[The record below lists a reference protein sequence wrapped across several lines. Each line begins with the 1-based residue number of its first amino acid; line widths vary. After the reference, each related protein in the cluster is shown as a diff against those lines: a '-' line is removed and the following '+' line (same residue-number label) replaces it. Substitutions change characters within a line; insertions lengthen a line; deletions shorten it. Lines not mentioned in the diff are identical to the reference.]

1 MMSTLIGA
9 TRRSTKISTLAAAF
23 ALLAASST
31 AASAAPQYK
40 KGERE
45 ISGVQQT
52 DLTKPKAPDA
62 TKQAAGPILTIDQF
76 VDQKRSEIMKIVDK
90 QIEQMQRL
98 INVTDDSDPQK
109 PDFHF
114 RLAELFAE
122 KHRYYTFYAR
132 GLDQKI
138 FDAKPGE
145 KSGLQ
150 SKQKEADKRGEAYLK
165 EAVKSYMAARN
176 FKKFQRMDEVLFKLA
191 FLLQTVKREDLAREV
206 FHELIKDY
214 PNSKY
219 IPDAYL
225 SFAEF
230 YFQKGEMDAA
240 RKFYERVEQFPDS
253 SVYGY
258 AVYKKGWCFVNLGD
272 FKKALEIFVGVIR
285 LTEQGKGGNK
295 GQREAL
301 QREARKDVVKAY
313 ARVGGPDKAWEFF
326 QRVGGDYAPK
336 MMEGL
341 GELYWDQGM
350 FGDSSKVF
358 RRIISLNPESER
370 VCEWQNK
377 ILRNTLSEGKK
388 SDQVQELQRMGA
400 AYDLAAQKQGI
411 KKSILDECK
420 NAFHDTTKE
429 LALIWHKEAQKTKNA
444 DTYELVRFVYTEYLK
459 HFEKEPGA
467 GEMRFYFAEVLWM
480 TERWKE
486 AAEQYTK
493 FVESNPKHKDAKD
506 AAYAAV
512 LAWQNA
518 LNITDSRPAQKE
530 EDKKN
535 EKLELPAAQ
544 KKMIEAYDT
553 YIKYVPDSPDLV
565 KIKYRK
571 ARVFYEYN
579 HFEEAAKYFAE
590 VVGSHA
596 EDELAIYSANLLLD
610 SLNVLGK
617 TEELVGWVDKFVQN
631 PVLMK
636 DEEFRKQMVSLKTD
650 ALVKEGKDLETQGK
664 YKECGISMV
673 AAAESMPDHPKHD
686 ERLYN
691 AGLCFQN
698 ARLIGQAIR
707 YRRQLITEHP
717 DSKLS
722 QRALFQVAAGY
733 HQIASY
739 TKASEYYE
747 QFATKFP
754 GEDRSPTALGNATA
768 FRIGLGESDKA
779 KENMNAFIKY
789 YGGRKPLEAAD
800 VFFQMGEIY
809 EKQNDDDGLLRHL
822 DAYLKTWAKKGG
834 IDKEILANFKMGE
847 ILWNRSC
854 PVKTVNGACIEVKRI
869 EATGR
874 ELAFDKLKRQ
884 RKGKEQRL
892 RIPKQTQCGPA
903 TRSKVVV
910 HDRKGNFAKDAQKHF
925 DAVLR
930 LFANGKALE
939 RIPGEGGEKQA
950 RSGLATSAAAG
961 SAFYQA
967 EDTYEEFLRTKF
979 PEGLDFQTPQ
989 SYYSKA
995 KNDKIKKAYD
1005 DSSKRFGKY
1014 LDDKGKV
1021 TFKLVGEPGKSQGLY
1036 EKVFAFK
1043 VANWTIAAAARIGQV
1058 WQNFTDQLY
1067 TATIPSNLKEVDE
1080 YGNRP
1085 REIYCDALVDKAEP
1099 IESKAVVGFKVC
1111 LEGAT
1116 RESWFNDW
1124 SRLCEVELNQMQP
1137 SEYPLAAE
1145 AKPEAGYTPTV
1156 VKPAPV
1162 VADLPDAKKGLSLS
1176 GGDE

>member
-1 MMSTLIGA
+1 MRTFSTLGA
-9 TRRSTKISTLAAAF
+9 AL
-23 ALLAASST
+23 ALLMGSPLISST
-31 AASAAPQYK
+31 PSVHAATYK
-40 KGERE
+40 KSERE
-45 ISGVQQT
+45 IGTVQQT
-52 DLTKPKAPDA
+52 DLTKPKAPEAKKEA
-62 TKQAAGPILTIDQF
+62 TGPVLTIDEF
-76 VDQKRSEIMKIVDK
+76 VEQKRSEIMKIVDR

-98 INVTDDSDPQK
+98 VNVTEDSDPQK

-114 RLAELFAE
+114 RLAELYSE

-138 FDAKPGE
+138 YDAKGSE
-145 KSGLQ
+145 KQKLQ
-150 SKQKEADKRGEAYLK
+150 AKQKEAEKRSDTYLK
-165 EAVKSYMAARN
+165 EAVKSYMGARN
-176 FKKFQRMDEVLFKLA
+176 FKKFGRMDEVLFKLA
-191 FLLQTVKREDLAREV
+191 YLLQTVKREDLAREV

-258 AVYKKGWCFVNLGD
+258 AVYKKGWCYVNLGD

-326 QRVGGDYAPK
+326 QRVGGDYAPR

-341 GELYWDQGM
+341 GELYWEQGM
-350 FGDSSKVF
+350 FGDSSKVY

-388 SDQVQELQRMGA
+388 SDQVQELQRLGA
-400 AYDLAAQKQGI
+400 SYELVS
-411 KKSILDECK
+411 KKAGVKKNVMEECK

-429 LALIWHKEAQKTKNA
+429 LALIWHKEAQKTKNT
-444 DTYELVRFVYTEYLK
+444 DTYELVRFIYTEYLK
-459 HFEKEPGA
+459 HFEQEPGA
-467 GEMRFYFAEVLWM
+467 EDMIFYFAEVLWM

-486 AAEQYTK
+486 AAEQYTR
-493 FVESNPKHKDAKD
+493 FVERSPKHKDAKD

-518 LNITDSRPAQKE
+518 LNITDTRPAAKE
-530 EDKKN
+530 DDKKF
-535 EKLELPAAQ
+535 EKIELPAAQ
-544 KKMIEAYDT
+544 NKMIEAYDT

-571 ARVFYEYN
+571 ARVYYEYN

-590 VVGSHA
+590 VVNSHA
-596 EDELAIYSANLLLD
+596 DDELAIYSANLLLD
-610 SLNVLGK
+610 SLNIIGK
-617 TEELVGWVDKFVQN
+617 TDQLVYWVDKFVQN

-650 ALVKEGKDLETQGK
+650 ALVKEAKDFETTGK

-717 DSKLS
+717 NSPLAQK
-722 QRALFQVAAGY
+722 ALFQVAAGY

-754 GEDRSPTALGNATA
+754 GEDRSPTALGNATV
-768 FRIGLGESDKA
+768 FRIGLGETDRA
-779 KENMNAFIKY
+779 KDNMNAFIKF
-789 YGGRKPLEAAD
+789 YGGRRPQDAAD

-809 EKQNDDDGLLRHL
+809 EKQGDEDALIRHL
-822 DAYLKTWAKKGG
+822 EAYLKTWAKKGG
-834 IDKEILANFKMGE
+834 VDKEILAHFKLGE
-847 ILWNRSC
+847 LLWNRSC
-854 PVKTVNGACIEVKRI
+854 PVKSVNGACIEVKRV

-884 RKGKEQRL
+884 QKGKKL

-903 TRSKVVV
+903 TRSKVIV

-925 DAVLR
+925 EAVLKI
-930 LFANGKALE
+930 FNKGKALE
-939 RIPGEGGEKQA
+939 RVPGESAAEKQA
-950 RSGLATSAAAG
+950 RAALATSAAAG
-961 SAFYQA
+961 AAFYQA
-967 EDTYEEFLRTKF
+967 ENVYEEFLRTKF
-979 PEGLDFQTPQ
+979 PENLDFQTPQ
-989 SYYSKA
+989 SYYSKS
-995 KNDKIKKAYD
+995 KNDRIKKTLE
-1005 DSSKRFGKY
+1005 DSSKRFNKY
-1014 LDDKGKV
+1014 LEEKGKLTV
-1021 TFKLVGEPGKSQGLY
+1021 KLVGEPNKAQGLY
-1036 EKVFAFK
+1036 ERVFEFK
-1043 VANWTIAAAARIGQV
+1043 VAHWTIAAAARIGQV

-1067 TATIPSNLKEVDE
+1067 TAEIPKNLKEVDE

-1099 IESKAVVGFKVC
+1099 IESKAVVGFQVC
-1111 LEGAT
+1111 LQGAT
-1116 RESWFNDW
+1116 KESWFNEW

-1156 VKPAPV
+1156 VTPAPV
-1162 VADLPDAKKGLSLS
+1162 VLELPEANKSVALS
-1176 GGDE
+1176 GGE

>member
-1 MMSTLIGA
+1 MTLK
-9 TRRSTKISTLAAAF
+9 SKMLAGRALRGPAMGLAFCVLFANAAE
-23 ALLAASST
+23 AAN
-31 AASAAPQYK
+31 YK
-40 KGERE
+40 KSERE
-45 ISGVQQT
+45 VKGIQQT
-52 DLTKPKAPDA
+52 DLTKPKAPEGNKKD
-62 TKQAAGPILTIDQF
+62 TGPVLTIDEF
-76 VDQKRSEIMKIVDK
+76 VEQKRSEIMKIVDK

-109 PDFHF
+109 ADFYF
-114 RLAELFAE
+114 RLAELYAE

-138 FDAKPGE
+138 FDAKGGD
-145 KSGLQ
+145 KRDLQ
-150 SKQKEADKRGEAYLK
+150 SKQKEAEKRAEAYLK
-165 EAVKSYMAARN
+165 EAVKSYMGARN
-176 FKKFQRMDEVLFKLA
+176 FKKYARMDEVLFKLA
-191 FLLQTVKREDLAREV
+191 YLLQTVKREDLAREV

-230 YFQKGEMDAA
+230 YFQAGEMDAA

-258 AVYKKGWCFVNLGD
+258 AVYKKGWCYVNLGD

-326 QRVGGDYAPK
+326 QRVGADFAPK

-341 GELYWDQGM
+341 GELYWEQGM
-350 FGDSSKVF
+350 FGDSTKVY
-358 RRIISLNPESER
+358 RRIISLNLSSER
-370 VCEWQNK
+370 ICEWQNK

-388 SDQVQELQRMGA
+388 SDQVQELQRLGE
-400 AYDLAAQKQGI
+400 AYELVS
-411 KKSILDECK
+411 KKKNVKKGVMEECK

-429 LALIWHKEAQKTKNA
+429 LALVWHKEAQKTKNT
-444 DTYELVRFVYTEYLK
+444 DTYELVRFVYNEYLK
-459 HFEKEPGA
+459 YFENEPTA
-467 GEMRFYFAEVLWM
+467 GDMMFYYGEVLWM

-493 FVESNPKHKDAKD
+493 FVERNPKHKDAKD

-518 LNITDSRPAQKE
+518 LNITDTRPQQKE
-530 EDKKN
+530 GDRKF
-535 EKLELPAAQ
+535 EKIELPAAQ

-571 ARVFYEYN
+571 ARVYYEYN
-579 HFEEAAKYFAE
+579 HFEEAARYFGE
-590 VVGSHA
+590 VVDSHA
-596 EDELAIYSANLLLD
+596 EDELAVYSANLLLD
-610 SLNVLGK
+610 SLNILGR
-617 TEELVGWVDKFVQN
+617 TEELVKWVDRFVQN
-631 PVLMK
+631 PKLME

-650 ALVKEGKDLETQGK
+650 ALVKEAKDFETANK
-664 YKECGISMV
+664 FKECGISMV

-707 YRRQLITEHP
+707 YRRELIEKHP
-717 DSKLS
+717 DSPLAQK
-722 QRALFQVAAGY
+722 ALFQVAAGY

-754 GEDRSPTALGNATA
+754 GEDRSPVALGNATM
-768 FRIGLGESDKA
+768 FRIGLGENERA
-779 KENMNAFIKY
+779 KDNMSAFIKF
-789 YGGRKPLEAAD
+789 YGGRKPQDAAD

-809 EKQNDDDGLLRHL
+809 EKQGDDEGLIRHL
-822 DAYLKTWAKKGG
+822 EAYLKTWGRKGG
-834 IDKEILANFKMGE
+834 IDKEILAHFKLGE
-847 ILWNRSC
+847 LLWKRAC
-854 PVKTVNGACIEVKRI
+854 PVKDDNGACIEVKRV
-869 EATGR
+869 EASGR
-874 ELAFDKLKRQ
+874 ELAFDKIKRQ
-884 RKGKEQRL
+884 QKGKKRL

-903 TRSKVVV
+903 TRSKVIV
-910 HDRKGNFAKDAQKHF
+910 HERKANFAKDAQKHF
-925 DAVLR
+925 DTVLK
-930 LFANGKALE
+930 LFNRGKALD
-939 RIPGEGGEKQA
+939 RVPGEGAEKQA
-950 RSGLATSAAAG
+950 RAGLATSAAAG
-961 SAFYQA
+961 AAFYQA
-967 EDTYEEFLRTKF
+967 EALYEEFLQVKF
-979 PEGLDFQTPQ
+979 PENLDFQGPQ
-989 SYYSKA
+989 SYYNKSR
-995 KNDKIKKAYD
+995 NDRLKKTLE
-1005 DSSKRFGKY
+1005 DSQKRFKKY
-1014 LDDKGKV
+1014 LDEKGKL
-1021 TFKLVGEPGKSQGLY
+1021 TLKLVGEPNRSEGLY
-1036 EKVFAFK
+1036 ERVFEFK
-1043 VANWTIAAAARIGQV
+1043 VAHWTIAAAARVGQV
-1058 WQNFTDQLY
+1058 WQNFADQLY
-1067 TATIPSNLKEVDE
+1067 TAEIPKNLKEVDE

-1085 REIYCDALVDKAEP
+1085 REIYCDALVDQAEP
-1099 IESKAVVGFKVC
+1099 VEAKAVTGFQVC
-1111 LEGAT
+1111 LTGAT

-1137 SEYPLAAE
+1137 SEYPLASE

-1156 VKPAPV
+1156 ITAAPV
-1162 VADLPDAKKGLSLS
+1162 VTELPEAKKSVALSS
-1176 GGDE
+1176 GSE